1 MYTNKQILSTFESA
15 IKDVSIFISKLSD
28 YKGKFEYISNQTTD
42 NADPE
47 LEASEC
53 LEKLGVL
60 LATLNI
66 YHDEYTIDPID
77 ETTGRMKEID
87 YEEK

>member
-15 IKDVSIFISKLSD
+15 IKDVSIFISKLVD
-28 YKGKFEYISNQTTD
+28 YKGKFEYISNQTAD

-66 YHDEYTIDPID
+66 YHDEYSNDPID
-77 ETTGRMKEID
+77 ETTGKMKEIS